1 MEYVEIFDQI
11 SFGTVIAIALALLF
25 LGGLIFKGLEK
36 YHTMRKHEEKRT
48 ENLKKHDTEIIRINK
63 DMSEIKEK
71 VEHIAD
77 TLNIVVEE
85 DDKREAR
92 RLRREILKFSD
103 GLRSGKTYSRD
114 AFQDIMESNEE
125 YENIILRR
133 NITNGFTEHEMAFI
147 EKKYDELYGG

>member
-1 MEYVEIFDQI
+1 MEYIEIFDKI
-11 SFGTVIAIALALLF
+11 SFGTVIAIILALLF

-36 YHTMRKHEEKRT
+36 YHNLRKHEEKHV
-48 ENLKKHDTEIIRINK
+48 EDLKKHDTEIIRINK
-63 DMSEIKEK
+63 DMEEIKEK
-71 VEHIAD
+71 VDRVAD
-77 TLNIVVEE
+77 TLNIVIEE

-103 GLRSGKTYSRD
+103 GLRNGKTYSRD

-133 NITNGFTEHEMAFI
+133 NITNGFTEHEMTFI